1 LIWKFQF
8 SRRTLIWILAIAFVS
23 GAGLQI
29 TRDSLR
35 VSSLLPV
42 GLVTNT
48 PQAQALK
55 QRADSIMLARQELAA
70 APVNINTAS
79 AAELQQLN
87 GIGPVLSQRIVDYRE
102 TNGPF
107 GVLDELQEV
116 KGIGPKKLAAMRDRC
131 TLVSE

>member
-1 LIWKFQF
+1 MIWKFHF
-8 SRRTLIWILAIAFVS
+8 SRKTLIWILAIAFIS
-23 GAGLQI
+23 GAGLQLV
-29 TRDSLR
+29 RDSLHATT
-35 VSSLLPV
+35 SLPV

-48 PQAQALK
+48 PEAQALK
-55 QRADSIMLARQELAA
+55 QRADSIMRMREELAL

-79 AAELQQLN
+79 AVELQRLN
-87 GIGPVLSQRIVDYRE
+87 GIGPVLSRRIVSYRE

-131 TLVSE
+131 TLGSQ